1 MNRIDRLTAILVKLQ
16 SKSATSSQELANH
29 FDISLRTVY
38 RDIRALGEA
47 GVPIGLDQGRGYFIV
62 DGYHLPPVM
71 LTKEEAGAI
80 LLAGKLIEKMGDK
93 SVTAGFNSA
102 LMKINSV
109 LKGEQR
115 DYVENLDKY
124 ISVIKP
130 EIQQD
135 ENFPD
140 HFLADLKTALVHHNL
155 VEFEYYSKYVDASNL
170 RQVEPLGLVFYTGHW
185 HLIAYCRLRQ
195 DVRDF
200 RTDRIMKLRLL
211 DDQFE
216 PKFDGE
222 YKHLIRNVMQGSE
235 VQEVKIKVSIE
246 VARFISDQKYYY
258 GFVSEERKVDC
269 VEMTYMVG
277 NLNYFARWL
286 IMYGDS
292 ADVVEPTQLIE
303 EVVKVVNELSAHYHA
318 ADIGLSP

>member
-16 SKSATSSQELANH
+16 SKSATSSQELADH

-80 LLAGKLIEKMGDK
+80 LLAGKLMEKMGDK
-93 SVTAGFNSA
+93 SVSAGFNSA

-109 LKGEQR
+109 LKGEQK
-115 DYVENLDKY
+115 DFVENLDKY
-124 ISVIKP
+124 ISVVRPQVPKN
-130 EIQQD
+130 

-140 HFLADLKTALVHHNL
+140 HFLADLKIALVNHRL
-155 VEFEYYSKYVDASNL
+155 VEFDYYSQYTDKSNL
-170 RQVEPLGLVFYTGHW
+170 RQVEPLGLVFYSGHW
-185 HLIAYCRLRQ
+185 HLIAFCRLRQ

-211 DDQFE
+211 EDHFE
-216 PKFDGE
+216 PKFNGE
-222 YKHLIRNVMQGSE
+222 YKHLIRSVMHGSE
-235 VQEVKIKVSIE
+235 VQEVKIKVSFE

-258 GFVSEERKVDC
+258 GFVSEERKVEY

-286 IMYGDS
+286 IMYGAE
-292 ADVVEPTQLIE
+292 ADVVEPAQLRE
-303 EVVKVVNELSAHYHA
+303 EVVKVVNELSVHYA
-318 ADIGLSP
+318 TADIGLSP

>member
-16 SKSATSSQELANH
+16 SKSATSSQELADH

-93 SVTAGFNSA
+93 SVTTGFNSA

-124 ISVIKP
+124 ISVVKP
-130 EIQQD
+130 HIPQD

-185 HLIAYCRLRQ
+185 HLIAYCRLREA
-195 DVRDF
+195 VRDF

-211 DDQFE
+211 DDHFE
-216 PKFDGE
+216 PRFNGE
-222 YKHLIRNVMQGSE
+222 YKHLIRTLMQESE
-235 VQEVKIKVSIE
+235 VQEVKIKVSFEI
-246 VARFISDQKYYY
+246 ARYISDQKYYY
-258 GFVSEERKVDC
+258 GFVNEQKQDDGV
-269 VEMTYMVG
+269 VMTYMVG

-286 IMYGDS
+286 IMYGDG
-292 ADVVEPTQLIE
+292 ADVVEPTQLRE
-303 EVVKVVNELSAHYHA
+303 EVMKVVNELSAHYYT

>member
-16 SKSATSSQELANH
+16 SKSATSSQELADH

-93 SVTAGFNSA
+93 SVNAGFNSA

-124 ISVIKP
+124 ISVVKP
-130 EIQQD
+130 HIPQD

-216 PKFDGE
+216 PRFNGE
-222 YKHLIRNVMQGSE
+222 YKHLIRTLMQESE
-235 VQEVKIKVSIE
+235 LQEVKIKVSFDI
-246 VARFISDQKYYY
+246 ARYISDQKYYY
-258 GFVSEERKVDC
+258 GFVNEQKQDDGV
-269 VEMTYMVG
+269 VMTYMVG

-292 ADVVEPTQLIE
+292 ADVVEPTLLRE
-303 EVVKVVNELSAHYHA
+303 EVVKVVNELSAHYHT